1 MLRNAF
7 AYITRKPLKSAI
19 IALVVLVMTTLALVS
34 VAVQQATLKAQTETY
49 GALTNSF
56 TMEINR
62 RVNQGTARGGGNVRG
77 QDIAKINRS
86 QLAQQVTKRINSVAD
101 VVDLHIVETPQ
112 TKARLDKTRAER
124 FGRAVMLTGVNDSS
138 KETKFATGAFRLVE
152 GEHLSDS
159 DTYQILMHKD
169 FAEKNNLHV
178 GDTITLASNIY
189 DADNAKGAHERFT
202 VRIKGLFDGH
212 NAQAVSAAQELYET
226 TFVTD
231 LSTAARVYGYTED
244 TALYQD
250 ATFSVAAQKNLDD
263 VLKELKRL
271 NINWNMYHLVKSS
284 DNYPALQQSIQSLFK
299 LTAGVWYGSLA
310 FTGIVVALLLFL
322 WINARRHEVA
332 VLLSVGKSKV
342 YVWGQF
348 LCELLMVSIPA
359 FIVAFFCASA
369 SAQVIGNALV
379 ARMSA
384 SISNSLQKAGQ
395 ASGLGAGAEADG
407 FNKTLDSLSISLDAH
422 MVAGVV
428 LFMSVVLVVALL
440 LACVTFMRK
449 SPRALLI
456 DTN

>member
-1 MLRNAF
+1 MLRTAF
-7 AYITRKPLKSAI
+7 AAITRKPLKSAI
-19 IALVVLVMTTLALVS
+19 IALVVLVSTTLALLS

-101 VVDLHIVETPQ
+101 LVDMSIVETPQ
-112 TKARLDKTRAER
+112 TKARVDATRAAR

-152 GEHLSDS
+152 GQHLNASDS
-159 DTYQILMHKD
+159 YQVLMHKD
-169 FAEKNNLHV
+169 LAAQNNVHV
-178 GDTITLASNIY
+178 GDTITLASNKY
-189 DADNAKGAHERFT
+189 DADNEKGAHERFT
-202 VRIKGLFDGH
+202 VRVKGLFDGH
-212 NAQAVSAAQELYET
+212 NAQAVSAAQELYENT
-226 TFVTD
+226 LVTD
-231 LSTAARVYGYTED
+231 VHTAARVYGYTED

-250 ATFSVAAQKNLDD
+250 ATFSVPAQKNIDD

-271 NINWNMYHLVKSS
+271 NINWNAYQLVKSA
-284 DNYPALQQSIQSLFK
+284 DNYPALQQSIQTLFK
-299 LTAGVWYGSLA
+299 LTTGVWYGSLA
-310 FTGIVVALLLFL
+310 FAGIVVALLLFL
-322 WINARRHEVA
+322 WINARRHEIA

-342 YVWGQF
+342 YVCAQF
-348 LCELLMVSIPA
+348 LCELLMVSVPA
-359 FIVAFFCASA
+359 FIVAFFCAHA
-369 SAQVIGNALV
+369 SGQILGNALV
-379 ARMSA
+379 ARISG
-384 SISNSLQKAGQ
+384 SIARSLQKAGQ

-422 MVAGVV
+422 MVAGVL
-428 LFMSVVLVVALL
+428 LFMSAVLVLALL
-440 LACVTFMRK
+440 VACLTFMRK
-449 SPRALLI
+449 SPRVLLI

>member
-1 MLRNAF
+1 MLRTAF
-7 AYITRKPLKSAI
+7 AAITRKPLKSAI
-19 IALVVLVMTTLALVS
+19 IALVVLVSTTLALLS

-101 VVDLHIVETPQ
+101 LVDMSIMETPQ
-112 TKARLDKTRAER
+112 TKARVDATRAAR

-152 GEHLSDS
+152 GQHLNASDS
-159 DTYQILMHKD
+159 YQVLMHKD
-169 FAEKNNLHV
+169 LAAQNNVHV
-178 GDTITLASNIY
+178 GDTITLASNKY
-189 DADNAKGAHERFT
+189 DADNEKGAHERFT
-202 VRIKGLFDGH
+202 VRVKGLFDGH
-212 NAQAVSAAQELYET
+212 NAQAVSAAQELYENT
-226 TFVTD
+226 LVTD
-231 LSTAARVYGYTED
+231 VHTAARVYGYTED

-250 ATFSVAAQKNLDD
+250 ATFSVPAQKNIDD

-271 NINWNMYHLVKSS
+271 NINWNAYQLVKSA
-284 DNYPALQQSIQSLFK
+284 DNYPALQQSIQTLFK
-299 LTAGVWYGSLA
+299 LTTGVWYGSLA
-310 FTGIVVALLLFL
+310 FAGIVVALLLFL
-322 WINARRHEVA
+322 WINARRHEIA

-342 YVWGQF
+342 YVCAQF
-348 LCELLMVSIPA
+348 LCELLMVSVPA
-359 FIVAFFCASA
+359 FIVAFFCAHA
-369 SAQVIGNALV
+369 SGQILGNALV
-379 ARMSA
+379 ARISG
-384 SISNSLQKAGQ
+384 SIARSLQKAGQ

-422 MVAGVV
+422 MVAGVL
-428 LFMSVVLVVALL
+428 LFMSAVLVLALL
-440 LACVTFMRK
+440 AACLTFMRK

>member
-19 IALVVLVMTTLALVS
+19 IALVVLVMTTLALMS

-169 FAEKNNLHV
+169 FAEKNNLH
-178 GDTITLASNIY
+178 
-189 DADNAKGAHERFT
+189 
-202 VRIKGLFDGH
+202 
-212 NAQAVSAAQELYET
+212 
-226 TFVTD
+226 
-231 LSTAARVYGYTED
+231 
-244 TALYQD
+244 
-250 ATFSVAAQKNLDD
+250 KNLIR
-263 VLKELKRL
+263 V
-271 NINWNMYHLVKSS
+271 
-284 DNYPALQQSIQSLFK
+284 
-299 LTAGVWYGSLA
+299 
-310 FTGIVVALLLFL
+310 
-322 WINARRHEVA
+322 
-332 VLLSVGKSKV
+332 
-342 YVWGQF
+342 
-348 LCELLMVSIPA
+348 
-359 FIVAFFCASA
+359 
-369 SAQVIGNALV
+369 
-379 ARMSA
+379 
-384 SISNSLQKAGQ
+384 
-395 ASGLGAGAEADG
+395 
-407 FNKTLDSLSISLDAH
+407 
-422 MVAGVV
+422 
-428 LFMSVVLVVALL
+428 
-440 LACVTFMRK
+440 
-449 SPRALLI
+449 
-456 DTN
+456 

>member
-1 MLRNAF
+1 MLRTAF
-7 AYITRKPLKSAI
+7 AAITRKPLKSAI
-19 IALVVLVMTTLALVS
+19 IALVVLVSTTLALLS

-77 QDIAKINRS
+77 QDISKINRS

-101 VVDLHIVETPQ
+101 LVDMSIVETPQ
-112 TKARLDKTRAER
+112 TKARVDATRAAR

-152 GEHLSDS
+152 GQHLNASDS
-159 DTYQILMHKD
+159 YQVLMHKD
-169 FAEKNNLHV
+169 LAAQNNVHV
-178 GDTITLASNIY
+178 GDTITLASNRY
-189 DADNAKGAHERFT
+189 DADNEKGAHERFT
-202 VRIKGLFDGH
+202 VRVKGLFDGH
-212 NAQAVSAAQELYET
+212 NAQAVSAAQELYENT
-226 TFVTD
+226 LVTD
-231 LSTAARVYGYTED
+231 VHTAARVYGYTED

-250 ATFSVAAQKNLDD
+250 ATFSVPAQKNIDD

-271 NINWNMYHLVKSS
+271 NINWNAYQLVKSA
-284 DNYPALQQSIQSLFK
+284 DNYPALQQSIQTLFK
-299 LTAGVWYGSLA
+299 LTTGVWYGSLA
-310 FTGIVVALLLFL
+310 FAGIVVALLLFL
-322 WINARRHEVA
+322 WINARRHEIA

-342 YVWGQF
+342 YVCAQF
-348 LCELLMVSIPA
+348 LCELLMVSVPA
-359 FIVAFFCASA
+359 FIVAFFCAHA
-369 SAQVIGNALV
+369 SGQILGNALV
-379 ARMSA
+379 ARISG
-384 SISNSLQKAGQ
+384 SIARSLQKAGQ

-422 MVAGVV
+422 MVAGVL
-428 LFMSVVLVVALL
+428 LFMSAVLVLALL
-440 LACVTFMRK
+440 VACLTFMRK